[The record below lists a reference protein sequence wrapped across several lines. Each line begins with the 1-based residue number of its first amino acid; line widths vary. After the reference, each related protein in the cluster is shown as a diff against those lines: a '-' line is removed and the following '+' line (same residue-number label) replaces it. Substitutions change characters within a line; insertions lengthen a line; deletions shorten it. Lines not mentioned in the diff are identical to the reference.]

1 MRSGEVEY
9 GWYLADGGVGSGR
22 PGARRPER
30 ERETLRDSGCL
41 LGPIIV
47 ASMGG
52 TATGA
57 RALQYGVPIAMGV
70 KAKQGRQRP
79 GTVTRAMVKSS
90 SLHFLFTDVAQLC
103 CDCWLP
109 GGLQFCVIA

>member
-1 MRSGEVEY
+1 MAGAVVVVVVP
-9 GWYLADGGVGSGR
+9 GGVGSGR
-22 PGARRPER
+22 ARRPER
-30 ERETLRDSGCL
+30 ERGTLRDSGCL

-70 KAKQGRQRP
+70 KA
-79 GTVTRAMVKSS
+79 
-90 SLHFLFTDVAQLC
+90 
-103 CDCWLP
+103 
-109 GGLQFCVIA
+109 